1 MKTLSN
7 INHFSHLILRS
18 MNRTV
23 KNFTKLS
30 GLALMLLSQ
39 RGHAQRTVKELIRFS
54 LNGPAGVDYTVL
66 YFDTVATANFDSK
79 SDAYKL
85 YGNSLNIFTQDNNGV
100 RYSINAQS
108 AYAETNQIA
117 MGFKISKPGTYTIK
131 VITRDNEEKFMN
143 TQIVNLK
150 TGETFSTALGASV
163 SFVVDSS
170 MINKNIVDMFAVK
183 AEGIKYANVL
193 TSNTVTQVADY
204 SIANVLG
211 SIFPN
216 PTHANNA
223 MIQLNDDAE
232 VLILDMEGRVELDEQ
247 YKAEPFPQMINGLE
261 RLKNGVYE
269 VILKGQ
275 GGKKTFVKLVIE

>member
-1 MKTLSN
+1 M
-7 INHFSHLILRS
+7 IA
-18 MNRTV
+18 NRTINRISRRV
-23 KNFTKLS
+23 GKFLS
-30 GLALMLLSQ
+30 LAMLLFSQ
-39 RGHAQRTVKELIRFS
+39 KGHAQRTVKELIRFS

-66 YFDTVATANFDSK
+66 YFDTVASANFDSK

-85 YGNSLNIFTQDNNGV
+85 YGNNLNIFTQDNNGV
-100 RYSINAQS
+100 RYSINGQS
-108 AYAETNQIA
+108 AYAETAQITL
-117 MGFKISKPGTYTIK
+117 GFKISKPGTYNIQ
-131 VITRDNEEKFMN
+131 VITHDNAEKFMN

-183 AEGIKYANVL
+183 AEGVKYANVL

-216 PTHANNA
+216 PAHANNA

-247 YKAEPFPQMINGLE
+247 
-261 RLKNGVYE
+261 
-269 VILKGQ
+269 
-275 GGKKTFVKLVIE
+275 